1 MKDDQILN
9 YILGNATDEE
19 LAEFKLWV
27 SEKAE
32 NSDRFAELY
41 NSYALL
47 SSKIAPDSSLAQPE
61 KLLIKINPPAKPG
74 IFFLVRKYYNAAAAI
89 LLPLLVLAGIFWYFN
104 SEINHQPETF
114 SMVYAPPKH
123 NTQVTLPDGTQV
135 WLSPESK
142 LTYSQSFGKKTRNV
156 SLEGEGYFDVA
167 KNSEK
172 PFTVTTSQLNLK
184 VLGTSFNV
192 DAYANEPF
200 VRTTLVRGSLLV
212 EHVQS
217 GKSITMVPGDRV
229 SLALQNNQFT
239 TEKVNTEI
247 YRLVKSGMIIFK
259 RNTLSEVCRKLERWF
274 MVPVEFSGNEGELL
288 FTAKFEDESIEQ
300 ILRILNETIPI
311 QYQVLKD
318 KIIITAN

>member
-1 MKDDQILN
+1 VNDDQILN
-9 YILGNATDEE
+9 YIIGKATVEE
-19 LAEFKLWV
+19 MAELHHWV
-27 SEKAE
+27 QSKTE
-32 NSDRFAELY
+32 NRDRFAELY

-47 SSKIAPDSSLAQPE
+47 SSKLAPDNHLADYG
-61 KLLIKINPPAKPG
+61 KLFSIVEPPSQKS
-74 IFFLVRKYYNAAAAI
+74 IFIFIRKYYSAAAS
-89 LLPLLVLAGIFWYFN
+89 LLFPLLVLAGIWWYYNAGFI
-104 SEINHQPETF
+104 SEPETF
-114 SMVYAPPKH
+114 SVVYAPPKH

-142 LTYSQSFGKKTRNV
+142 LTYGQSFGKKNRNV
-156 SLEGEGYFDVA
+156 SLEGEGYFDVV

-172 PFTVTTSQLNLK
+172 PFTISTSQLNLK

-200 VRTTLVRGSLLV
+200 VRTTLVCGSLMI
-212 EHVQS
+212 EHAQS
-217 GKSITMVPGDRV
+217 GESVTMVPGDRV
-229 SLALQNNQFT
+229 SLAIQNNQFT

-274 MVPVEFSGNEGELL
+274 MIPVEFSGNEGDLL

-311 QYQVLKD
+311 QFQVLKD